1 MSKDQ
6 RLEKMVWPS
15 EHLLSRRLQEHQ
27 NTMKTV
33 EQHEQ
38 QGCDI
43 KSTNQ
48 LVPVTIWGMVIFIP

>member
-1 MSKDQ
+1 
-6 RLEKMVWPS
+6 MVWPS
-15 EHLLSRRLQEHQ
+15 EHLSRRLQEHQ

-38 QGCDI
+38 QGYDI

>member
-6 RLEKMVWPS
+6 RLKKMVWPS
-15 EHLLSRRLQEHQ
+15 EHLSRRLQEHQ

-38 QGCDI
+38 QGYDI

-48 LVPVTIWGMVIFIP
+48 LVPVRIWGMVIFMP